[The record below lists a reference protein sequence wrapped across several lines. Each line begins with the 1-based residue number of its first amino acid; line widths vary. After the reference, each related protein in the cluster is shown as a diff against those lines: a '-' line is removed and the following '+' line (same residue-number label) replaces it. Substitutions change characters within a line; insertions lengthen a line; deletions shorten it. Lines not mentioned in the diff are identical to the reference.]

1 MYQLIRLVIGVA
13 FLAAILVAVAFVLPS
28 NISVARATVVNAPE
42 GDVFPF
48 LNSPRQFNRWSP
60 WAARDPKTAYT
71 FSGPPQGKGARME
84 WKSEHP
90 QVGSGTQEIV
100 ESRLNSYVEVAL
112 DFGDMGNATAT
123 YRLTPA
129 GAGTKVTWGFNTD
142 VGANPLMR
150 WMGLMFD
157 RWVGADYEDG
167 LGRLKKLV
175 ESGG

>member
-1 MYQLIRLVIGVA
+1 
-13 FLAAILVAVAFVLPS
+13 
-28 NISVARATVVNAPE
+28 
-42 GDVFPF
+42 
-48 LNSPRQFNRWSP
+48 
-60 WAARDPKTAYT
+60 
-71 FSGPPQGKGARME
+71 
-84 WKSEHP
+84 
-90 QVGSGTQEIV
+90 
-100 ESRLNSYVEVAL
+100 
-112 DFGDMGNATAT
+112 MGNATAT

-142 VGANPLMR
+142 VGANPFMR